1 MAIKKMTQRETK
13 TRVKNNAQNRKKSGG
28 KRKKGEIIS
37 RDELEKRGGL
47 TGDETA
53 LFVAYLQKFDKGD
66 VHIGYS
72 KKLKDLAK
80 HIYEK
85 EELYIPKH
93 GGYKL
98 MEVSSIETE
107 LSVIRR
113 VDREQREEEK
123 RQAKE
128 KASNKYLQK

>member
-1 MAIKKMTQRETK
+1 MTSKKTPKREAK
-13 TRVKNNAQNRKKSGG
+13 TRVKNNVQNRKKSGD
-28 KRKKGEIIS
+28 RCKKTEIIS

-53 LFVAYLQKFDKGD
+53 LFTVYLQKFDKGD
-66 VHIGYS
+66 VHMKYS

-80 HIYEK
+80 HIHEK
-85 EELYIPKH
+85 EHLYVPKQ

-107 LSVIRR
+107 LSVIRGTL
-113 VDREQREEEK
+113 REQREEKE

-128 KASNKYLQK
+128 KGSNKFLQK

>member
-1 MAIKKMTQRETK
+1 MASKKMTHRETK
-13 TRVKNNAQNRKKSGG
+13 TRVRNNAQNRKKSGSR
-28 KRKKGEIIS
+28 RKKGEIIS
-37 RDELEKRGGL
+37 RDELEERGGM

-53 LFVAYLQKFDKGD
+53 LFMVYLQKFDEGD
-66 VHIGYS
+66 VHMRYS

-113 VDREQREEEK
+113 TIREQREEKE

-128 KASNKYLQK
+128 KASKKY

>member
-1 MAIKKMTQRETK
+1 MA
-13 TRVKNNAQNRKKSGG
+13 G
-28 KRKKGEIIS
+28 KRTTHRESKTQVKDNVQNSKKNGRGHQKGEIIS

-47 TGDETA
+47 TGDATA
-53 LFVAYLQKFDKGD
+53 FLTVYLQKFEEGE
-66 VHIGYS
+66 VHINYS
-72 KKLKDLAK
+72 KKLKDLAE

-85 EELYIPKH
+85 EILYIPKH

-107 LSVIRR
+107 LCVIRR
-113 VDREQREEEK
+113 ARRDRLEEEE

-128 KASNKYLQK
+128 KVINRY

>member
-1 MAIKKMTQRETK
+1 MA
-13 TRVKNNAQNRKKSGG
+13 G
-28 KRKKGEIIS
+28 KRTTHRESKTQVKDNVQNLKKNGRGHQKGEIIS

-47 TGDETA
+47 TGDATA
-53 LFVAYLQKFDKGD
+53 FLTVYLQKFEEGE
-66 VHIGYS
+66 VHINYS
-72 KKLKDLAK
+72 KKLKDLAE

-85 EELYIPKH
+85 EILYIPKH

-107 LSVIRR
+107 LCVIRR
-113 VDREQREEEK
+113 ARRDRLEEEE

-128 KASNKYLQK
+128 KAINRY